1 MYNSKK
7 NPLQTATSAIKLKM
21 SFLLPKLSSK
31 MEVDTVIKST
41 EDLVLVLRFGRDN
54 DSACLQLDDI
64 VSVELS
70 SIISLCLT
78 SF

>member
-1 MYNSKK
+1 MYNSKT

-64 VSVELS
+64 VSGELN

-78 SF
+78 CF